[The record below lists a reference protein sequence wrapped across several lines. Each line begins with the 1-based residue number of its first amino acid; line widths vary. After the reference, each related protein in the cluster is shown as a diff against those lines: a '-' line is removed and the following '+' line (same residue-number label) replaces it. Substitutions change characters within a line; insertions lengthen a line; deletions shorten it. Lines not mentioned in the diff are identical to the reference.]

1 MRKKTEW
8 KIILSCIFPVVIILG
23 CISTPLNDEIIHT
36 GDLILR
42 GDEKMVIEDT
52 QYFQKGNVYIEDQAE
67 LVLKNARFMLG
78 RGDVPTIHTYIF
90 VGENA
95 SLDIQHSTIFPHE
108 PKFGMGALVV
118 VRTWGRVNITDS
130 DTSIHLLEVIDN
142 GTVTITNSEM
152 VFDIGGL
159 LQVSGGSTKVVDS
172 TLGALGVFV
181 PAHSH
186 LNVRGVKSGMYVE
199 SWDIHDIIPDV
210 NYDLVLERTNILEDN
225 LGPGPYERGWIFF
238 IDPQAH
244 ARIADCELRKVFI
257 DFLNEEINLD
267 NLKLGVPS
275 DLSYQD
281 IELENITVT
290 GQWGIS
296 LTDSE
301 MTIRNSEYLFIQIS
315 GHSELMMIDSH
326 MVEFIPRDFYG
337 TMVFE
342 NCTWTNAGE
351 IIGGEPYHSM
361 GNNFTIRGSLKLY
374 PELRRHLQWRD
385 AQVRRVYEVFV
396 MDRDGQPV
404 KDISVVV
411 EGESFVTDD
420 DGRAEFTLEFDE
432 KNYDEPI
439 QINIYKEGK
448 TVAEFEVDF
457 FTETP
462 IRITVN

>member
-1 MRKKTEW
+1 MRKKNEW
-8 KIILSCIFPVVIILG
+8 KVIISCIFLVVSILG
-23 CISTPLNDEIIHT
+23 CISAPLEEVVHT
-36 GDLILR
+36 GDLIIS

-52 QYFQKGNVYIEDQAE
+52 KYFQQGNVYIEDEAE
-67 LVLKNARFMLG
+67 LILKNAHFMLG

-90 VGENA
+90 VSENA
-95 SLDIQHSTIFPHE
+95 TLDIQNSTIFPYE
-108 PKFGMGALVV
+108 PKDGMGALVV
-118 VRTWGRVNITDS
+118 VRTSGKVNITDS

-142 GTVTITNSEM
+142 GKVTMTTSEM

-172 TLGALGVFV
+172 TLGALGLRV

-186 LNVRGVKSGMYVE
+186 LNVRGLKSGMYME

-210 NYDLVLERTNILEDN
+210 NYDLVLERTYILEDN

-244 ARIADCELRKVFI
+244 ARIADSELRKVFI
-257 DFLNEEINLD
+257 DVLNEKMNLD
-267 NLKLGVPS
+267 SLKLGVPS

-281 IELENITVT
+281 IELENITVK

-315 GHSELMMIDSH
+315 GQSELTMIDSH

-337 TMVFE
+337 TIMFE

-361 GNNFTIRGSLKLY
+361 GNNFTIRGSLKIS
-374 PELRRHLQWRD
+374 PELRQHLQWRH
-385 AQVRRVYEVFV
+385 AQVQRVYKVFV
-396 MDRDGQPV
+396 LDGNGQPV
-404 KDISVVV
+404 KDISIVVD
-411 EGESFVTDD
+411 GESFVTDD
-420 DGRAEFTLEFDE
+420 DGRAELTLGFNEE
-432 KNYDEPI
+432 NYDEPI
-439 QINIYKEGK
+439 MITIYKEGK
-448 TVAEFEVDF
+448 TVAKCEVDF

-462 IRITVN
+462 IRITEK

>member
-1 MRKKTEW
+1 
-8 KIILSCIFPVVIILG
+8 
-23 CISTPLNDEIIHT
+23 
-36 GDLILR
+36 
-42 GDEKMVIEDT
+42 
-52 QYFQKGNVYIEDQAE
+52 
-67 LVLKNARFMLG
+67 
-78 RGDVPTIHTYIF
+78 
-90 VGENA
+90 
-95 SLDIQHSTIFPHE
+95 
-108 PKFGMGALVV
+108 
-118 VRTWGRVNITDS
+118 
-130 DTSIHLLEVIDN
+130 
-142 GTVTITNSEM
+142 
-152 VFDIGGL
+152 
-159 LQVSGGSTKVVDS
+159 
-172 TLGALGVFV
+172 
-181 PAHSH
+181 
-186 LNVRGVKSGMYVE
+186 
-199 SWDIHDIIPDV
+199 V
-210 NYDLVLERTNILEDN
+210 NYDLVLERTHILEDN

-301 MTIRNSEYLFIQIS
+301 ITIRNSEYLFIQIS
-315 GHSELMMIDSH
+315 GHSELTMIDSH

-337 TMVFE
+337 TIVFE
-342 NCTWTNAGE
+342 NCSWTNAGE
-351 IIGGEPYHSM
+351 IIGGESYHSM
-361 GNNFTIRGSLKLY
+361 GNDFTIRGSLIIS
-374 PELRRHLQWRD
+374 PELRRHLQWRN
-385 AQVRRVYEVFV
+385 AQVRRVYEVFIV
-396 MDRDGQPV
+396 DRDGQPV